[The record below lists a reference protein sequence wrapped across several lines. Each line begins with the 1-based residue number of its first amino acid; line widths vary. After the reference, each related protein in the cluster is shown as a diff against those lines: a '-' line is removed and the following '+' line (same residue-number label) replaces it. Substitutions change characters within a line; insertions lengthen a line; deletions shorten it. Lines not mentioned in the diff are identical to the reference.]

1 MGSQLT
7 VGLIQTNVSNVMAE
21 NIAFVTEQGR
31 KAREAGAAFIMTP
44 ENTGLIGL
52 NRADTLEQAQ
62 PDESHAM
69 LLACRELA
77 RETGAW
83 VLLGSIHVRVPG
95 EERIAN
101 RSYLI
106 DATGAIAA
114 RYDKIHMF
122 DVRLEGGES
131 YRESST
137 FRPGEKSVIAET
149 PWGML
154 GMTICYDLR
163 FPYLYRDL
171 AHAGATMLS
180 IPSSFTVPT
189 GRAHWHVILQSR
201 AIETGCFVFAP
212 AQVGTHKGSNRK
224 TYGHSLVVAPW
235 GEVLLDMGETPGFG
249 VCTLDLGKVE
259 EARRMV
265 PTLTHDRTYAAP
277 EIHRLAMPRAAE

>member
-1 MGSQLT
+1 
-7 VGLIQTNVSNVMAE
+7 
-21 NIAFVTEQGR
+21 
-31 KAREAGAAFIMTP
+31 
-44 ENTGLIGL
+44 
-52 NRADTLEQAQ
+52 
-62 PDESHAM
+62 M

-83 VLLGSIHVRVPG
+83 LLLGSIHVRVPD
-95 EERIAN
+95 EDRIAN

-106 DATGAIAA
+106 DPAGEVFA

-131 YRESST
+131 YRESAT
-137 FRPGEKSVIAET
+137 FRPGERSVVAET

-171 AHAGATMLS
+171 AHAGAVMLS

-189 GRAHWHVILQSR
+189 GRAHWQVLMQAR
-201 AIETGCFVFAP
+201 AIETGCFVLAP

-235 GEVLLDMGETPGFG
+235 GEVLLDMADTAGFG
-249 VCTLDLGKVE
+249 VCSIDLGKVE

-265 PTLTHDRTYAAP
+265 PSLTHDRTYSTP
-277 EIHRLAMPRAAE
+277 QVHRLPAVPRAAE